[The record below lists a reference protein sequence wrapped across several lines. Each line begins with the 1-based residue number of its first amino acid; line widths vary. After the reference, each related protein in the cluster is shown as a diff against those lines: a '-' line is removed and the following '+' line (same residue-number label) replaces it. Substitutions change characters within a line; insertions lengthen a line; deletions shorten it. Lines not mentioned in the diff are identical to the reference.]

1 MNLKNKWKKP
11 DTKGHILYDSIHMKC
26 PEEANP
32 QGQKA
37 AEWLPGARGRE
48 ELGLTADG
56 VHASFWGDGVFRKL
70 NSGAG
75 CTT

>member
-1 MNLKNKWKKP
+1 
-11 DTKGHILYDSIHMKC
+11 MKC